1 MCIKQKGS
9 NNVKTK
15 LFGKCQKAFFK
26 AASLS
31 LSLSLSLSFS
41 LTFFEVAK
49 SWKIQFEIENVGL

>member
-31 LSLSLSLSFS
+31 LSFS

>member
-31 LSLSLSLSFS
+31 LSLSLSFS